1 VRAVNHYVMVRIG
14 CNWEPIADFFER
26 NDPCRG
32 IRLAAENESCFSSS
46 LLTHK
51 QTRTFMANAHMVRF
65 IVLGFP
71 EIYSKTASQEKP
83 NTVLDDNLY
92 TENKSNEI
100 TAKML

>member
-1 VRAVNHYVMVRIG
+1 
-14 CNWEPIADFFER
+14 
-26 NDPCRG
+26 
-32 IRLAAENESCFSSS
+32 
-46 LLTHK
+46 
-51 QTRTFMANAHMVRF
+51 MANAHMIRF

-92 TENKSNEI
+92 TENKNNEI